1 VGFWCRCRKTSAVFA
16 LISSISGV
24 SLAESDRDRAAARSA
39 ADAGVDAFE
48 QGRYAE
54 AVDLFS
60 RAEQLVHAPPH
71 LLFIARALVKL
82 GRFVDARENYLKITR
97 EKLAPTA
104 PAAFK
109 RAQNDAETEL
119 AQVQPRI
126 ATVTVTVQGDA
137 SGAEL
142 LMDRVT
148 LPAAMIGI
156 PFPVDPGTHVFAVRA
171 GSDVSQDVT
180 VRLSEGEKQAVRLR
194 LERKAVPVTPSN
206 PAAGEPG
213 AGGGGTLEPAPPP
226 RHESHAVQNGL
237 GIASLAIGAAGVGV
251 GAVFISASGKA
262 RQRGND
268 MFASCNSSFCT
279 DPQKAY
285 IKKQDHDADSRAN
298 VAIAGFVVGGVG
310 VLGGILL
317 LTIHGHSSESAETKP
332 GWQLAS
338 GPDWIGVKG
347 RF

>member
-1 VGFWCRCRKTSAVFA
+1 
-16 LISSISGV
+16 
-24 SLAESDRDRAAARSA
+24 
-39 ADAGVDAFE
+39 
-48 QGRYAE
+48 
-54 AVDLFS
+54 
-60 RAEQLVHAPPH
+60 VHAPPH
-71 LLFIARALVKL
+71 LLYMARSLVKL

-104 PAAFK
+104 PPAFK
-109 RAQNDAETEL
+109 RAQTDAETEL

-137 SGAEL
+137 TGAEL
-142 LMDRVT
+142 LMDRVA

-180 VRLSEGEKQAVRLR
+180 VKLTDGEKQAVRLR
-194 LERKAVPVTPSN
+194 LERKAVPVTPNN
-206 PAAGEPG
+206 PDAGEPSN
-213 AGGGGTLEPAPPP
+213 GGTVPPVEPAPPPP

-237 GIASLAIGAAGVGV
+237 GIAALAIGVAGAGLGV
-251 GAVFISASGKA
+251 AFISGSSKA

-268 MFASCNSSFCT
+268 VFDQCNERTKVDVLGHVVADPCTASER
-279 DPQKAY
+279 AY
-285 IKKQDHDADSRAN
+285 ITKQDNDANSRAN
-298 VAIAGFVVGGVG
+298 LAIAGFVVGGVG

-332 GWQLAS
+332 GWQFAA
-338 GPDWIGVKG
+338 GADWIGVKG